1 MKQFACGSVVA
12 GCDARFVYATESEIL
27 NAVAAHAA
35 ADHGLASVPAE
46 LVEQVVA
53 HISAA

>member
-12 GCDARFVYATESEIL
+12 GCDARSVYATDSEIL

-53 HISAA
+53 HITAA

>member
-12 GCDARFVYATESEIL
+12 GCDARFVYATDSEIL
-27 NAVAAHAA
+27 SAVAEHAA
-35 ADHGLASVPAE
+35 ADHGLTSVPAE

-53 HISAA
+53 HITAA